1 MLNNLRIAGWNL
13 ASWSRSSGVL
23 ANRYGRHV
31 LVFFWIRQIWV
42 IAFEWF
48 YGSYVCSKKSSETL
62 PLCPKRR
69 DHSIMKNMMM
79 LQHITRIHHQRNY
92 WLLYLLTI
100 YCWYNQLFHHK
111 LDSVSY
117 YASPETGCYHPVV
130 DCVYSLI
137 VVFLY
142 RVDNGKTFFTW
153 LLLFKLVL
161 VMLFGATRTEAS
173 LKRLAVRGLQQ
184 AAACSN
190 NLVLDNPTT
199 ESLTAIASLMCS

>member
-1 MLNNLRIAGWNL
+1 MYSCFFGFDKSELSPLNDFMVAMF
-13 ASWSRSSGVL
+13 VL
-23 ANRYGRHV
+23 
-31 LVFFWIRQIWV
+31 
-42 IAFEWF
+42 
-48 YGSYVCSKKSSETL
+48 KKSSETL

-79 LQHITRIHHQRNY
+79 LQHITRIHHHRNY

-142 RVDNGKTFFTW
+142 RVDNGKTLFTW
-153 LLLFKLVL
+153 LLLFKPVL

-184 AAACSN
+184 PAAWTIQPLSHWQQ
-190 NLVLDNPTT
+190 
-199 ESLTAIASLMCS
+199 

>member
-1 MLNNLRIAGWNL
+1 MLNNLRIVGWKL

-31 LVFFWIRQIWV
+31 LVFFLDSTNL
-42 IAFEWF
+42 
-48 YGSYVCSKKSSETL
+48 SYRLWMILCMVAMFVLKKSSETL

-79 LQHITRIHHQRNY
+79 LQHITRIHHHRNY

-142 RVDNGKTFFTW
+142 RVDNGKTLFSW

-161 VMLFGATRTEAS
+161 VMLFWSNKNGSQPQATGSQGPATGS
-173 LKRLAVRGLQQ
+173 RLQ
-184 AAACSN
+184 
-190 NLVLDNPTT
+190 
-199 ESLTAIASLMCS
+199 